1 MRLGHLKMDESLI
14 AGLSLGLSFGL
25 GLGLGLDIRMLCW
38 NGYWQCYKYALYSH
52 EQNVLR
58 ILVTLPN
65 LLLSTSETK
74 RDY

>member
-38 NGYWQCYKYALYSH
+38 NGY
-52 EQNVLR
+52 
-58 ILVTLPN
+58 
-65 LLLSTSETK
+65 
-74 RDY
+74 